1 MAALAGIIF
10 DIDGTL
16 VDSRLNFA
24 LIRSEMNLSPGEPIL
39 ETLEQMPAAEAQRC
53 QQILAR
59 HEEQGV
65 RQAVP
70 FPGVDE
76 FLEDLRQRGIRIA
89 AVTRNRQKLG
99 QEMLARWSG
108 LFEVTLGR
116 ENGPIKPDPG
126 TILSICQ
133 QWGVEPRQVVF
144 LGDYLFD
151 MQAGRNAGTQTVLF
165 SRGRPRGSL
174 AGEEQADYVLDS
186 FLDLDLFWQWLA
198 KSL

>member
-1 MAALAGIIF
+1 MAELAGIIF

-16 VDSRLNFA
+16 VDSKLNFTE
-24 LIRSEMNLSPGEPIL
+24 IRNEMQLSPGEPIL
-39 ETLEQMPAAEAQRC
+39 EALEQMSPTDAERC
-53 QQILAR
+53 QKILAK

-70 FPGVDE
+70 FPGVNE
-76 FLEDLRQRGIRIA
+76 LLEDLQQRGVRIA

-108 LFEVTLGR
+108 SFEVILGR
-116 ENGPIKPDPG
+116 ENGPIKPDPWS
-126 TILSICQ
+126 ILSICQ
-133 QWGVEPRQVVF
+133 QWEVEPSRVIF

-151 MQAGRNAGTQTVLF
+151 MQAGRNAGTRTVLF
-165 SRGRPRGSL
+165 SRGRQRGSL
-174 AGEEQADYVLDS
+174 AGEELADYVLDS
-186 FLDLDLFWQWLA
+186 FLELDSFWQWVS

>member
-1 MAALAGIIF
+1 MAGLFGIIF

-16 VDSRLNFA
+16 VDSGLDFTR
-24 LIRSEMNLSPGEPIL
+24 IRKEMNLSPGEPIL
-39 ETLEQMPAAEAQRC
+39 EMLEHMSASEAQRC

-70 FPGVDE
+70 FPGVNE
-76 FLEDLRQRGIRIA
+76 LLEDLRHRGLRIA

-99 QEMLARWSG
+99 QEMLARWSD
-108 LFEVTLGR
+108 LFEVILGR
-116 ENGPIKPDPG
+116 ENGPIKPDPWS
-126 TILSICQ
+126 ILSICE
-133 QWGVEPRQVVF
+133 QWEVEPSRVIF

-165 SRGRPRGSL
+165 SRGRPCGSL
-174 AGEEQADYVLDS
+174 AGEELADYVLDS
-186 FLDLDLFWQWLA
+186 FLDLDSFWQWVG